1 MLDWWLMKR
10 LLLFALALNLT
21 GLGQAPLSVCALF
34 SSKAAE
40 CVKPETRSECDT
52 MDMGTSGA
60 KVSPAPGTSCCDLS
74 RAPVPE
80 SQQKASGVDLTAI
93 SHTVRSATEMIAP
106 VYRIDFYRTEQDS
119 SPPLLQSFLCTFL
132 I

>member
-1 MLDWWLMKR
+1 MKR
-10 LLLFALALNLT
+10 LLLAALALSLT
-21 GLGQAPLSVCALF
+21 GLGPVPLSFCALF
-34 SSKAAE
+34 SAKAAE
-40 CVKPETRSECDT
+40 CAKPETKSECNR
-52 MDMGTSGA
+52 MDMGTTAA
-60 KVSPAPGTSCCDLS
+60 KISPAPSTSCCDLS

-80 SQQKASGVDLTAI
+80 SQQKAFGVDLTAI

-106 VYRIDFYRTEQDS
+106 VYRVDSYATEQDI